1 MIQKTQLSFVGLAI
15 LTVLMPWLILFA
27 GRGVFILCLFWLLAL
42 SLLVSSIALLRKSRQ
57 LAIAGFAALLLT
69 FLSMMIVP
77 SFARGE

>member
-1 MIQKTQLSFVGLAI
+1 MTQKTQSSFVGLAI
-15 LTVLMPWLILFA
+15 LTVLMPWLILFI
-27 GRGVFILCLFWLLAL
+27 GRGVSILCLFWLLAL
-42 SLLVSSIALLRKSRQ
+42 ALLISSVALLRKNRQ